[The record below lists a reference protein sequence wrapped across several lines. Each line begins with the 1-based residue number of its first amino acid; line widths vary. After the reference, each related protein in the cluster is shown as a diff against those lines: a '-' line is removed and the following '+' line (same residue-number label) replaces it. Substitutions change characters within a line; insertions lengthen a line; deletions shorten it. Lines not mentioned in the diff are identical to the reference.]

1 MVKILLNPRSIACFF
16 LLSFS
21 LSFPSS
27 SSSSFSYSR
36 KDNLD
41 ASINEVSNSPIY
53 KYGRIFSIQPNQFA
67 LFSAPVQL
75 REISKEGPER
85 RPNDANN
92 DSAEGDLPVFEP
104 TAANVSAFVGQT
116 VYLPCRVRNL
126 GDKVVSR
133 SNFLPKRN

>member
-1 MVKILLNPRSIACFF
+1 MRGNAP
-16 LLSFS
+16 
-21 LSFPSS
+21 
-27 SSSSFSYSR
+27 
-36 KDNLD
+36 
-41 ASINEVSNSPIY
+41 
-53 KYGRIFSIQPNQFA
+53 IQPNQFV
-67 LFSAPVQL
+67 LLSAPVQV
-75 REISKEGPER
+75 REISKEGQER

-104 TAANVSAFVGQT
+104 TAANVSAFVEQT

>member
-1 MVKILLNPRSIACFF
+1 MTNTST
-16 LLSFS
+16 
-21 LSFPSS
+21 
-27 SSSSFSYSR
+27 
-36 KDNLD
+36 
-41 ASINEVSNSPIY
+41 NEVSTSDYYNSNIPFTKYNFANPIV
-53 KYGRIFSIQPNQFA
+53 
-67 LFSAPVQL
+67 LLVAPVQL
-75 REISKEGPER
+75 REISKEGSQR

-133 SNFLPKRN
+133 SNFLAKWNASYPSNLVISRDSTKKRREIMSVLYFLFLFY

>member
-1 MVKILLNPRSIACFF
+1 MDPTENTAYSGNSANGISTIGSHSANQTRVSDLLIS
-16 LLSFS
+16 
-21 LSFPSS
+21 
-27 SSSSFSYSR
+27 
-36 KDNLD
+36 
-41 ASINEVSNSPIY
+41 
-53 KYGRIFSIQPNQFA
+53 
-67 LFSAPVQL
+67 PVQL
-75 REISKEGPER
+75 REISKEGSQR

-133 SNFLPKRN
+133 VKGKNVYPGGSYFIKPRRVL